1 MKEIILKGR
10 GVANGIAEGEA
21 LVTKQNLSFWGGLD
35 PNTGLIIDKRHEL
48 FGKCVAN
55 KVLVFPYGKGSTTG
69 AIVLLE
75 AVRCGKNPNAIVNL
89 KTEPIIASGAI
100 MARMF
105 YKKII
110 PIVDQTDKDPTEVIN
125 TNDYVIVNG
134 DKGLVKIHS
143 KVTK

>member
-1 MKEIILKGR
+1 MKEITLKGC
-10 GVANGIAEGEA
+10 GVVKGIAEGKA

-48 FGKCVAN
+48 FGNCIAG

-69 AIVLLE
+69 AIILLE
-75 AVRCGKNPNAIVNL
+75 AVRRGKNPNAIVNL

-100 MARMF
+100 IAGVF

-125 TNDYVIVNG
+125 TNDYILVNG
-134 DKGLVKIHS
+134 DKGLVKILQRS
-143 KVTK
+143 N